1 MFFGEPFGGVI
12 TGPVGSVL
20 AVLLRSG
27 APLTG
32 REVHALVADR
42 HSLWSV
48 QEALKTLRALGVIEA
63 RAVGR
68 AGLHSVNE
76 QHYAVPHL
84 RALLDPVA
92 ALTSVVN
99 DVVGDTPAT
108 VLVFGSLARG
118 ESSRESDVDLAVI
131 ANDWDDRVAL
141 EDAVRNGLGN
151 TCDVIVFAPE
161 EFETLARS
169 GEPVVLDILRD
180 GIALVGTKPRVAG
193 AA

>member
-48 QEALKTLRALGVIEA
+48 QEALKTLRALGIIEA